1 MNDNYFFITC
11 YQSKDIPVLRS
22 ILFEHF
28 KEAIKSFDKNSFTF
42 LTGHKIYTITDY
54 EIMIGKYVGYRP
66 YKVLT
71 YSYRNAFKDKT
82 NYLSDERIIEL
93 VLETLKE
100 LINKEKQHV
109 DTESK

>member
-1 MNDNYFFITC
+1 MNDNYFFIIC
-11 YQSKDIPVLRS
+11 YQSRDISILRN

-28 KEAIKSFDKNSFTF
+28 KEAIESFDKNSFTF

-54 EIMIGKYVGYRP
+54 EMIVGKYVGYRP
-66 YKVLT
+66 YKILT
-71 YSYRNAFKDKT
+71 YSWRNVSKDKP
-82 NYLSDERIIEL
+82 NYLSDGRIIEL

-100 LINKEKQHV
+100 LINKEKQYV